1 MVDLFIESGHA
12 SINKHDET
20 LCGDSYSIKKNG
32 EQLVAVL
39 SDGLGSGVKANILS
53 TLTANM
59 LSTMMLN
66 RLPIDECI
74 ETVAST
80 LPMCRERKLA
90 YSTFTLACFTDST
103 VRLVQYDNP
112 DAVLLRNGK
121 NYAYDTGIHF
131 IGEKKICE
139 STISLM
145 ENDMLVLMTDGI
157 TNAGIGKLSPG
168 GWKREEVIE
177 FLERWYTPDI
187 SPQNLAAR
195 LVEAGNVLCMDSNDD
210 DMTALVFK
218 VRPRRAINVM
228 IGPPADP
235 KDDARVLKLFFA
247 KEGSHICCGGS
258 TAHMISRYLNKPII
272 PVEDSGTDKVP
283 AIATIEGMDLVT
295 EGIITLQQVADLAE
309 QYVSDNRLSITI
321 NSGNGVFIEDYDAET
336 DRYYGI
342 SAYYGYGLSGA
353 GLDILSVGN
362 RARIVGTVQYYE
374 AGGYYQVSGLSYRQM
389 KPDDP
394 NNLQKLSEGNAAGY
408 VSISA
413 DDFASAMVSIETEA
427 GAAEYKLSDIAMN
440 TTVEMDGLTV
450 QSVYVA
456 ENGCATLSCTAGDAE
471 VTVRLEPLKVNGE
484 AFDPNTLSGKTIDVR
499 AAVDMYDNAPQLHV
513 FTAEGISIH

>member
-1 MVDLFIESGHA
+1 MKKLAPALALIILALCIFGCTPQKDKDALPTPVQTDAEQTAPMSSAPEAAPSPAAAASESIDYAASVKPSGADTAKQEVTVKSFVDGDTVHFFVPESIMPSGVLKARFIGIDTPESTGKIEEYGKAASEFTKEKLSRAHSIMIESDDGNWDFDSTGGRYLVWVWYKA
-12 SINKHDET
+12 EKAGEYRNLNIELLQNGLARAYSSANNRYGSACTAAIN
-20 LCGDSYSIKKNG
+20 
-32 EQLVAVL
+32 QA
-39 SDGLGSGVKANILS
+39 KANK
-53 TLTANM
+53 
-59 LSTMMLN
+59 LN
-66 RLPIDECI
+66 I
-74 ETVAST
+74 
-80 LPMCRERKLA
+80 
-90 YSTFTLACFTDST
+90 YSGQKDPDF
-103 VRLVQYDNP
+103 YYG
-112 DAVLLRNGK
+112 DAVELTLKELRCGIESYNGK
-121 NYAYDTGIHF
+121 
-131 IGEKKICE
+131 
-139 STISLM
+139 
-145 ENDMLVLMTDGI
+145 
-157 TNAGIGKLSPG
+157 
-168 GWKREEVIE
+168 
-177 FLERWYTPDI
+177 
-187 SPQNLAAR
+187 
-195 LVEAGNVLCMDSNDD
+195 
-210 DMTALVFK
+210 K
-218 VRPRRAINVM
+218 VA
-228 IGPPADP
+228 
-235 KDDARVLKLFFA
+235 F
-247 KEGSHICCGGS
+247 EG
-258 TAHMISRYLNKPII
+258 
-272 PVEDSGTDKVP
+272 V
-283 AIATIEGMDLVT
+283 
-295 EGIITLQQVADLAE
+295 
-309 QYVSDNRLSITI
+309 ITI

-374 AGGYYQVSGLSYRQM
+374 AGGCYQVSGLSYRQM

-456 ENGCATLSCTAGDAE
+456 ENGCATLTCAAGDAE

>member
-1 MVDLFIESGHA
+1 MKKLAPALALIILALCIFGCTPQKDKDALPTPVQTDAAQTPPVSSMPEAAPSPAAAASESIDYAASVKPSGADTAKQEVTVKSFVDGDTVHFLVPESIMPSGVLKARFIGIDTPESTGKIEEYGKAASEFTKEKLSRAHSIMIESDDGNWDFDSTGGRYLVWVWYKA
-12 SINKHDET
+12 EKAGEYRNLNIELLQNGLARAYSSANNRYGSTCTAAINR
-20 LCGDSYSIKKNG
+20 
-32 EQLVAVL
+32 A
-39 SDGLGSGVKANILS
+39 KANK
-53 TLTANM
+53 
-59 LSTMMLN
+59 LN
-66 RLPIDECI
+66 I
-74 ETVAST
+74 
-80 LPMCRERKLA
+80 
-90 YSTFTLACFTDST
+90 YSGQKDPDF
-103 VRLVQYDNP
+103 YYG
-112 DAVLLRNGK
+112 DAVELTLKELRCGIESYNGK
-121 NYAYDTGIHF
+121 
-131 IGEKKICE
+131 
-139 STISLM
+139 
-145 ENDMLVLMTDGI
+145 
-157 TNAGIGKLSPG
+157 
-168 GWKREEVIE
+168 
-177 FLERWYTPDI
+177 
-187 SPQNLAAR
+187 
-195 LVEAGNVLCMDSNDD
+195 
-210 DMTALVFK
+210 K
-218 VRPRRAINVM
+218 VA
-228 IGPPADP
+228 
-235 KDDARVLKLFFA
+235 F
-247 KEGSHICCGGS
+247 EG
-258 TAHMISRYLNKPII
+258 
-272 PVEDSGTDKVP
+272 V
-283 AIATIEGMDLVT
+283 
-295 EGIITLQQVADLAE
+295 
-309 QYVSDNRLSITI
+309 ITI

-374 AGGYYQVSGLSYRQM
+374 AGGCYQVSGLSYRQM

-456 ENGCATLSCTAGDAE
+456 ENGCATLTCAAGDAE

>member
-1 MVDLFIESGHA
+1 MKKLAPALALIILALCIFGCTPQKDKDALPTPVQTDAEQTPPVSSMPEAAPSPAAAASESIDYAASVKPSGADTAKQEVTVKSFVDGDTVHFFVPESIMPSGVLKARFIGIDTPESTGKIEEYGKAASEFTKEKLSRAHSIMIESDDGNWDFDSTGGRYLVWVWYKA
-12 SINKHDET
+12 EKAGEYRNLNIELLQNGLARAYSSANNRYGSACTAVIN
-20 LCGDSYSIKKNG
+20 
-32 EQLVAVL
+32 QA
-39 SDGLGSGVKANILS
+39 KANK
-53 TLTANM
+53 
-59 LSTMMLN
+59 LN
-66 RLPIDECI
+66 I
-74 ETVAST
+74 
-80 LPMCRERKLA
+80 
-90 YSTFTLACFTDST
+90 YSGQKDPNF
-103 VRLVQYDNP
+103 YYG
-112 DAVLLRNGK
+112 DAVELTLKELRCGIEGYNGK
-121 NYAYDTGIHF
+121 
-131 IGEKKICE
+131 
-139 STISLM
+139 
-145 ENDMLVLMTDGI
+145 
-157 TNAGIGKLSPG
+157 
-168 GWKREEVIE
+168 
-177 FLERWYTPDI
+177 
-187 SPQNLAAR
+187 
-195 LVEAGNVLCMDSNDD
+195 
-210 DMTALVFK
+210 K
-218 VRPRRAINVM
+218 VA
-228 IGPPADP
+228 
-235 KDDARVLKLFFA
+235 F
-247 KEGSHICCGGS
+247 EG
-258 TAHMISRYLNKPII
+258 
-272 PVEDSGTDKVP
+272 V
-283 AIATIEGMDLVT
+283 
-295 EGIITLQQVADLAE
+295 
-309 QYVSDNRLSITI
+309 ITI

-374 AGGYYQVSGLSYRQM
+374 AGGCYQVSGLSYRQM

-456 ENGCATLSCTAGDAE
+456 ENGCATLTCAAGDAE

-484 AFDPNTLSGKTIDVR
+484 AFDPNTISGKTIDVR

>member
-1 MVDLFIESGHA
+1 MKKLAPALALIILALCIFGCTPQKDKDALPTPVQTGAEQTPPVSSMPEAAPSPAAAASESIDYAASVKPSGADTAKQEVTVKSFVDGDTVHFFVPESIMPSGVLKARFIGIDTPESTGKIEEYGKAASEFTKEKLSRAHSIMIESDDGNWDFDSTGGRYLVWVWYKA
-12 SINKHDET
+12 EKAGEYRNLNIELLQNGLARAYSSANNRYGSACTAAIN
-20 LCGDSYSIKKNG
+20 
-32 EQLVAVL
+32 QA
-39 SDGLGSGVKANILS
+39 KANK
-53 TLTANM
+53 
-59 LSTMMLN
+59 LN
-66 RLPIDECI
+66 I
-74 ETVAST
+74 
-80 LPMCRERKLA
+80 
-90 YSTFTLACFTDST
+90 YSGQKDPNF
-103 VRLVQYDNP
+103 YYG
-112 DAVLLRNGK
+112 DAVELTLKELRCGIEGYNGK
-121 NYAYDTGIHF
+121 
-131 IGEKKICE
+131 
-139 STISLM
+139 
-145 ENDMLVLMTDGI
+145 
-157 TNAGIGKLSPG
+157 
-168 GWKREEVIE
+168 
-177 FLERWYTPDI
+177 
-187 SPQNLAAR
+187 
-195 LVEAGNVLCMDSNDD
+195 
-210 DMTALVFK
+210 K
-218 VRPRRAINVM
+218 VA
-228 IGPPADP
+228 
-235 KDDARVLKLFFA
+235 F
-247 KEGSHICCGGS
+247 EG
-258 TAHMISRYLNKPII
+258 
-272 PVEDSGTDKVP
+272 V
-283 AIATIEGMDLVT
+283 
-295 EGIITLQQVADLAE
+295 
-309 QYVSDNRLSITI
+309 ITI

-374 AGGYYQVSGLSYRQM
+374 AGGCYQVSGLSYRQM

-456 ENGCATLSCTAGDAE
+456 ENGCATLTCAAGDAE

-484 AFDPNTLSGKTIDVR
+484 AFDPNTISGKTIDVR

>member
-1 MVDLFIESGHA
+1 MKKLAPALALIILALCIFGCTPQKDKDALPTPVQTDAAQTPPVSSMPEAAPSPAAAASESIDYAASVKPSGADTAKQEVTVKSFVDGDTVHFLVPESIMPSGVLKARFIGIDTPESTGKIEEYGKAASEFTKEKLSRAHSIMIESDDGNWDFDSTGGRYLVWVWYKA
-12 SINKHDET
+12 EKAGEYRNLNIELLQNGLARAYSSANNRYGSACTAAIN
-20 LCGDSYSIKKNG
+20 
-32 EQLVAVL
+32 QA
-39 SDGLGSGVKANILS
+39 KANK
-53 TLTANM
+53 
-59 LSTMMLN
+59 LN
-66 RLPIDECI
+66 I
-74 ETVAST
+74 
-80 LPMCRERKLA
+80 
-90 YSTFTLACFTDST
+90 YSGQKDPDF
-103 VRLVQYDNP
+103 YYG
-112 DAVLLRNGK
+112 DAVELTLKELRCGIESYNGK
-121 NYAYDTGIHF
+121 
-131 IGEKKICE
+131 
-139 STISLM
+139 
-145 ENDMLVLMTDGI
+145 
-157 TNAGIGKLSPG
+157 
-168 GWKREEVIE
+168 
-177 FLERWYTPDI
+177 
-187 SPQNLAAR
+187 
-195 LVEAGNVLCMDSNDD
+195 
-210 DMTALVFK
+210 K
-218 VRPRRAINVM
+218 VA
-228 IGPPADP
+228 
-235 KDDARVLKLFFA
+235 F
-247 KEGSHICCGGS
+247 EG
-258 TAHMISRYLNKPII
+258 
-272 PVEDSGTDKVP
+272 V
-283 AIATIEGMDLVT
+283 
-295 EGIITLQQVADLAE
+295 
-309 QYVSDNRLSITI
+309 ITI

-427 GAAEYKLSDIAMN
+427 GTAEYKLSDIAMN

-456 ENGCATLSCTAGDAE
+456 ENGCATLSCAAGDAE

>member
-1 MVDLFIESGHA
+1 MKKLAPALALIILALCIFGCTPQKDKDALPTPAQTDAEQTPPVSSMPEAAPSPAAAASESIDYAASVNPSGADTAKQEVTVKSFVDGDTVHFFVPESIMPSGVLKARFIGIDTPESTGKIEEYGKAASEFTKEKLSRAHSIMIESDDGNWDFDSTGGRYLVWVWYKA
-12 SINKHDET
+12 EKAGEYRNLNIELLQNGLARAYSSANNRYGSACTAAIN
-20 LCGDSYSIKKNG
+20 
-32 EQLVAVL
+32 QA
-39 SDGLGSGVKANILS
+39 KANK
-53 TLTANM
+53 
-59 LSTMMLN
+59 LN
-66 RLPIDECI
+66 I
-74 ETVAST
+74 
-80 LPMCRERKLA
+80 
-90 YSTFTLACFTDST
+90 YSGQKDPDF
-103 VRLVQYDNP
+103 YYG
-112 DAVLLRNGK
+112 DAVELTLKELRCGIEGYNGK
-121 NYAYDTGIHF
+121 
-131 IGEKKICE
+131 
-139 STISLM
+139 
-145 ENDMLVLMTDGI
+145 
-157 TNAGIGKLSPG
+157 
-168 GWKREEVIE
+168 
-177 FLERWYTPDI
+177 
-187 SPQNLAAR
+187 
-195 LVEAGNVLCMDSNDD
+195 
-210 DMTALVFK
+210 K
-218 VRPRRAINVM
+218 VA
-228 IGPPADP
+228 
-235 KDDARVLKLFFA
+235 F
-247 KEGSHICCGGS
+247 EG
-258 TAHMISRYLNKPII
+258 
-272 PVEDSGTDKVP
+272 V
-283 AIATIEGMDLVT
+283 
-295 EGIITLQQVADLAE
+295 
-309 QYVSDNRLSITI
+309 ITI

-374 AGGYYQVSGLSYRQM
+374 AGGCYQVSGLSYRQM

-413 DDFASAMVSIETEA
+413 DDFASAIVSIETEA

-456 ENGCATLSCTAGDAE
+456 ENGCATLSCAAGNAE

>member
-1 MVDLFIESGHA
+1 MKKLAPALALIILALCIFGCTPQKDKDALPTPVQTDAAQTPPVSSMPEAAPSPAAAASESIDYAASVKPSGADTAKQEVTVKSFVDGDTVHFLVPESIMPSGVLKARFIGIDTPESTGKIEEYGKAASEFTKEKLSRAHSIMIESDDGNWDFDSTGGRYLVWVWYKA
-12 SINKHDET
+12 EKAGEYRNLNIELLQNGLARAYSSANNRYGSACTAAIN
-20 LCGDSYSIKKNG
+20 
-32 EQLVAVL
+32 QA
-39 SDGLGSGVKANILS
+39 KANK
-53 TLTANM
+53 
-59 LSTMMLN
+59 LN
-66 RLPIDECI
+66 I
-74 ETVAST
+74 
-80 LPMCRERKLA
+80 
-90 YSTFTLACFTDST
+90 YSGQKDPDF
-103 VRLVQYDNP
+103 YYG
-112 DAVLLRNGK
+112 DAVELTLKELRCGIEGYNGK
-121 NYAYDTGIHF
+121 
-131 IGEKKICE
+131 
-139 STISLM
+139 
-145 ENDMLVLMTDGI
+145 
-157 TNAGIGKLSPG
+157 
-168 GWKREEVIE
+168 
-177 FLERWYTPDI
+177 
-187 SPQNLAAR
+187 
-195 LVEAGNVLCMDSNDD
+195 
-210 DMTALVFK
+210 K
-218 VRPRRAINVM
+218 VA
-228 IGPPADP
+228 
-235 KDDARVLKLFFA
+235 F
-247 KEGSHICCGGS
+247 EG
-258 TAHMISRYLNKPII
+258 
-272 PVEDSGTDKVP
+272 V
-283 AIATIEGMDLVT
+283 
-295 EGIITLQQVADLAE
+295 
-309 QYVSDNRLSITI
+309 ITI

-374 AGGYYQVSGLSYRQM
+374 AGGCYQVSGLSYRQM

-456 ENGCATLSCTAGDAE
+456 ENGCATLTCAADDAE

>member
-1 MVDLFIESGHA
+1 MKKLAPALALIILALCIFGCTPQKDKDALPTPVQTDPAQPPPVSSMPEAAPSPAAAASESIDYAASVNPSGADTAKQEVTVKSFVDGDTVHFLVPESIMPSGVLKARFIGIDTPESTGKIEEYGKAASEFTKEKLSRAHSIMIESDDGNWDFDSTGGRYLVWVWYKA
-12 SINKHDET
+12 EKAGEYRNLNIELLQNGLARAYSSANNRYGSACTAAIN
-20 LCGDSYSIKKNG
+20 
-32 EQLVAVL
+32 QA
-39 SDGLGSGVKANILS
+39 KANK
-53 TLTANM
+53 
-59 LSTMMLN
+59 LN
-66 RLPIDECI
+66 I
-74 ETVAST
+74 
-80 LPMCRERKLA
+80 
-90 YSTFTLACFTDST
+90 YSGQKDPNF
-103 VRLVQYDNP
+103 YYG
-112 DAVLLRNGK
+112 DAVELTLKELRCGIEGYNGK
-121 NYAYDTGIHF
+121 
-131 IGEKKICE
+131 
-139 STISLM
+139 
-145 ENDMLVLMTDGI
+145 
-157 TNAGIGKLSPG
+157 
-168 GWKREEVIE
+168 
-177 FLERWYTPDI
+177 
-187 SPQNLAAR
+187 
-195 LVEAGNVLCMDSNDD
+195 
-210 DMTALVFK
+210 K
-218 VRPRRAINVM
+218 VA
-228 IGPPADP
+228 
-235 KDDARVLKLFFA
+235 F
-247 KEGSHICCGGS
+247 EG
-258 TAHMISRYLNKPII
+258 
-272 PVEDSGTDKVP
+272 V
-283 AIATIEGMDLVT
+283 
-295 EGIITLQQVADLAE
+295 
-309 QYVSDNRLSITI
+309 ITI

-374 AGGYYQVSGLSYRQM
+374 AGGCYQVSGLSYRQM

-456 ENGCATLSCTAGDAE
+456 ENGCATLTCAAGDAE

-484 AFDPNTLSGKTIDVR
+484 AFDPNTISGKTIDVR

>member
-1 MVDLFIESGHA
+1 MKKLAPALALIILALCIFGCTPQKDKDALPTPVQTDAAQTPPVSSAPEAAPSPAAAASESIDYAASVKPSGADTAKQEVTVKSFVDGDTVHFLVPESIMPSGVLKARFIGIDTPESTGKIEEYGKAASEFTKEKLSRAHSIMIESDDGNWDFDSTGGRYLVWVWYKA
-12 SINKHDET
+12 EKAGEYRNLNIELLQNGLARAYSSANNRYGSTCTAAINR
-20 LCGDSYSIKKNG
+20 
-32 EQLVAVL
+32 A
-39 SDGLGSGVKANILS
+39 KANK
-53 TLTANM
+53 
-59 LSTMMLN
+59 LN
-66 RLPIDECI
+66 L
-74 ETVAST
+74 
-80 LPMCRERKLA
+80 
-90 YSTFTLACFTDST
+90 YSGEKDPDF
-103 VRLVQYDNP
+103 YYG
-112 DAVLLRNGK
+112 DAVELTLKELRCGIEGYNGK
-121 NYAYDTGIHF
+121 
-131 IGEKKICE
+131 
-139 STISLM
+139 
-145 ENDMLVLMTDGI
+145 
-157 TNAGIGKLSPG
+157 
-168 GWKREEVIE
+168 
-177 FLERWYTPDI
+177 
-187 SPQNLAAR
+187 
-195 LVEAGNVLCMDSNDD
+195 
-210 DMTALVFK
+210 K
-218 VRPRRAINVM
+218 VA
-228 IGPPADP
+228 
-235 KDDARVLKLFFA
+235 F
-247 KEGSHICCGGS
+247 EG
-258 TAHMISRYLNKPII
+258 
-272 PVEDSGTDKVP
+272 V
-283 AIATIEGMDLVT
+283 
-295 EGIITLQQVADLAE
+295 
-309 QYVSDNRLSITI
+309 ITI

-374 AGGYYQVSGLSYRQM
+374 AGGCYQVSGLSYRQM

-456 ENGCATLSCTAGDAE
+456 ENGCATLTCAAGDAE

>member
-1 MVDLFIESGHA
+1 MKKLAPALALIILALCIFGCTPQKDKDALPTPVQTDAEQTPPVSSMPEAAPSPAAAASESIDYAASVKPSGADTAKQEVTVKSFVDGDTVHFFVPESIMPSGVLKARFIGIDTPESTGKIEEYGKAASEFTKEKLSRAHSIMIESDDGNWDFDSTGGRYLVWVWYKA
-12 SINKHDET
+12 EKAGEYRNLNIELLQNGLARAYSSANNRYGSACTAAIN
-20 LCGDSYSIKKNG
+20 
-32 EQLVAVL
+32 QA
-39 SDGLGSGVKANILS
+39 KANI
-53 TLTANM
+53 
-59 LSTMMLN
+59 
-66 RLPIDECI
+66 
-74 ETVAST
+74 
-80 LPMCRERKLA
+80 
-90 YSTFTLACFTDST
+90 YSGQKDPNF
-103 VRLVQYDNP
+103 YYG
-112 DAVLLRNGK
+112 DAVELTLKELRCGIEGYNGK
-121 NYAYDTGIHF
+121 
-131 IGEKKICE
+131 
-139 STISLM
+139 
-145 ENDMLVLMTDGI
+145 
-157 TNAGIGKLSPG
+157 
-168 GWKREEVIE
+168 
-177 FLERWYTPDI
+177 
-187 SPQNLAAR
+187 
-195 LVEAGNVLCMDSNDD
+195 
-210 DMTALVFK
+210 K
-218 VRPRRAINVM
+218 VA
-228 IGPPADP
+228 
-235 KDDARVLKLFFA
+235 F
-247 KEGSHICCGGS
+247 EG
-258 TAHMISRYLNKPII
+258 
-272 PVEDSGTDKVP
+272 V
-283 AIATIEGMDLVT
+283 
-295 EGIITLQQVADLAE
+295 
-309 QYVSDNRLSITI
+309 ITI

-374 AGGYYQVSGLSYRQM
+374 AGGCYQVSGLSYRQM

-456 ENGCATLSCTAGDAE
+456 ENGCATLTCAAGDAE

-484 AFDPNTLSGKTIDVR
+484 AFDPNTISGKTIDVR

>member
-1 MVDLFIESGHA
+1 MKKLAPALALIILALCIFGCTPQKDKDALPTPVQTDAAQTPPVSSAPEAAPSPAAAASESIDYAASVKPSGADTAKQEVTVKSFVDGDTVHFFVPESIMPSGVLKARFIGIDTPESTGKIEEYGKAASEFTKEKLSRAHSIMIESDDGNWDFDSTGGRYLVWVWYKA
-12 SINKHDET
+12 EKAGEYRNLNIELLQNGLARAYSSANNRYGSTCTAAINR
-20 LCGDSYSIKKNG
+20 
-32 EQLVAVL
+32 A
-39 SDGLGSGVKANILS
+39 KANK
-53 TLTANM
+53 
-59 LSTMMLN
+59 LN
-66 RLPIDECI
+66 I
-74 ETVAST
+74 
-80 LPMCRERKLA
+80 
-90 YSTFTLACFTDST
+90 YSGQKDPDF
-103 VRLVQYDNP
+103 YYG
-112 DAVLLRNGK
+112 DAVELTLKELRCGIEGYNGK
-121 NYAYDTGIHF
+121 
-131 IGEKKICE
+131 
-139 STISLM
+139 
-145 ENDMLVLMTDGI
+145 
-157 TNAGIGKLSPG
+157 
-168 GWKREEVIE
+168 
-177 FLERWYTPDI
+177 
-187 SPQNLAAR
+187 
-195 LVEAGNVLCMDSNDD
+195 
-210 DMTALVFK
+210 K
-218 VRPRRAINVM
+218 VA
-228 IGPPADP
+228 
-235 KDDARVLKLFFA
+235 F
-247 KEGSHICCGGS
+247 EG
-258 TAHMISRYLNKPII
+258 
-272 PVEDSGTDKVP
+272 V
-283 AIATIEGMDLVT
+283 
-295 EGIITLQQVADLAE
+295 
-309 QYVSDNRLSITI
+309 ITI

-374 AGGYYQVSGLSYRQM
+374 AGGCYQVSGLSYRQM

-413 DDFASAMVSIETEA
+413 DDFSSAMVSIETEA

-456 ENGCATLSCTAGDAE
+456 ENGCATLTCAAGDAE

>member
-1 MVDLFIESGHA
+1 MKKLAPALALIILALCIFGCTPQKDKDALPTPVQTDAAQTPPVSSMPEAAPSPAAAASESIDYAASVNPSGADTAKQEVTVKSFVDGDTVHFLVPESIMPSGVLKARFIGIDTPESTGKIEEYGKAAFEFTKEKLSRAHSIMIESDDGNWDFDSTGGRYLVWVWYKA
-12 SINKHDET
+12 EKAGEYRNLNIELLQNGLARAYSSANNRYGSACTAAIN
-20 LCGDSYSIKKNG
+20 
-32 EQLVAVL
+32 QA
-39 SDGLGSGVKANILS
+39 KANK
-53 TLTANM
+53 
-59 LSTMMLN
+59 LN
-66 RLPIDECI
+66 I
-74 ETVAST
+74 
-80 LPMCRERKLA
+80 
-90 YSTFTLACFTDST
+90 YSGQKDPNF
-103 VRLVQYDNP
+103 YYG
-112 DAVLLRNGK
+112 DAVELTLKELRCGIEGYNGK
-121 NYAYDTGIHF
+121 
-131 IGEKKICE
+131 
-139 STISLM
+139 
-145 ENDMLVLMTDGI
+145 
-157 TNAGIGKLSPG
+157 
-168 GWKREEVIE
+168 
-177 FLERWYTPDI
+177 
-187 SPQNLAAR
+187 
-195 LVEAGNVLCMDSNDD
+195 
-210 DMTALVFK
+210 K
-218 VRPRRAINVM
+218 VA
-228 IGPPADP
+228 
-235 KDDARVLKLFFA
+235 F
-247 KEGSHICCGGS
+247 EG
-258 TAHMISRYLNKPII
+258 
-272 PVEDSGTDKVP
+272 V
-283 AIATIEGMDLVT
+283 
-295 EGIITLQQVADLAE
+295 
-309 QYVSDNRLSITI
+309 ITI

-374 AGGYYQVSGLSYRQM
+374 AGGCYQVSGLSYRQM

-456 ENGCATLSCTAGDAE
+456 ENGCATLTCAAGDAE

-484 AFDPNTLSGKTIDVR
+484 AFDPNTISGKTIDVR

>member
-1 MVDLFIESGHA
+1 MKKLAPALALIILALCIFGCTPQKDKDALPTPVQTDAAQTPPVSSMPEAAPSPTAAASESIDYAASVKPSGADTAKQEVTVKSFVDGDTVHFFVPESIMPSGVLKARFIGIDTPESTGKIEEYGKAASEFTKEKLSRAHSIMIESDDGNWDFDSTGGRYLVWVWYKA
-12 SINKHDET
+12 EKAGEYRNLNIELLQNGLARAYSSANNRYGSACTAAIN
-20 LCGDSYSIKKNG
+20 
-32 EQLVAVL
+32 QA
-39 SDGLGSGVKANILS
+39 KANK
-53 TLTANM
+53 
-59 LSTMMLN
+59 LN
-66 RLPIDECI
+66 I
-74 ETVAST
+74 
-80 LPMCRERKLA
+80 
-90 YSTFTLACFTDST
+90 YSGQKDPNF
-103 VRLVQYDNP
+103 YYG
-112 DAVLLRNGK
+112 DAVELTLKELRCGIEGYNGK
-121 NYAYDTGIHF
+121 
-131 IGEKKICE
+131 
-139 STISLM
+139 
-145 ENDMLVLMTDGI
+145 
-157 TNAGIGKLSPG
+157 
-168 GWKREEVIE
+168 
-177 FLERWYTPDI
+177 
-187 SPQNLAAR
+187 
-195 LVEAGNVLCMDSNDD
+195 
-210 DMTALVFK
+210 K
-218 VRPRRAINVM
+218 VA
-228 IGPPADP
+228 
-235 KDDARVLKLFFA
+235 F
-247 KEGSHICCGGS
+247 EG
-258 TAHMISRYLNKPII
+258 
-272 PVEDSGTDKVP
+272 V
-283 AIATIEGMDLVT
+283 
-295 EGIITLQQVADLAE
+295 
-309 QYVSDNRLSITI
+309 ITI

-374 AGGYYQVSGLSYRQM
+374 AGGCYQVSGLSYRQM

-408 VSISA
+408 VSISV

-456 ENGCATLSCTAGDAE
+456 ENGCATLSCTADDAE

>member
-1 MVDLFIESGHA
+1 MKKLAPALALIILALCIFGCTPQKDKDALPTPVQTDAAQTPPVSSMPEAAPSPAAAASESIDYAASVKPSGADTAKQEVTVKSFVDGDTVHFFVPESIMPSGVLKARFIGIDTPESTGKIEEYGKAASEFTKEKLSRAHSIMIESDDGNWDFDSTGGRYLVWVWYKA
-12 SINKHDET
+12 EKAGEYRNLNIELLQNGLARAYSSANNRYGSACTAAIN
-20 LCGDSYSIKKNG
+20 
-32 EQLVAVL
+32 QA
-39 SDGLGSGVKANILS
+39 KANK
-53 TLTANM
+53 
-59 LSTMMLN
+59 LN
-66 RLPIDECI
+66 I
-74 ETVAST
+74 
-80 LPMCRERKLA
+80 
-90 YSTFTLACFTDST
+90 YSGQKDPDF
-103 VRLVQYDNP
+103 YYG
-112 DAVLLRNGK
+112 DAVELTLKELRCGIEGYNGK
-121 NYAYDTGIHF
+121 
-131 IGEKKICE
+131 
-139 STISLM
+139 
-145 ENDMLVLMTDGI
+145 
-157 TNAGIGKLSPG
+157 
-168 GWKREEVIE
+168 
-177 FLERWYTPDI
+177 
-187 SPQNLAAR
+187 
-195 LVEAGNVLCMDSNDD
+195 
-210 DMTALVFK
+210 K
-218 VRPRRAINVM
+218 VA
-228 IGPPADP
+228 
-235 KDDARVLKLFFA
+235 F
-247 KEGSHICCGGS
+247 EG
-258 TAHMISRYLNKPII
+258 
-272 PVEDSGTDKVP
+272 V
-283 AIATIEGMDLVT
+283 
-295 EGIITLQQVADLAE
+295 
-309 QYVSDNRLSITI
+309 ITI

-374 AGGYYQVSGLSYRQM
+374 AGGCYQVSGLSYRQM

-413 DDFASAMVSIETEA
+413 DNFASAMVSIETEA

-456 ENGCATLSCTAGDAE
+456 ENGCATLSCAAGDAE

>member
-1 MVDLFIESGHA
+1 MKKLAPALALIILALCIFGCTPQKDKDALPTPVQTDAAQTAPVSSAPEAAPSPAAAASESIDYAASVKPSGADTAKQEVTVKSFVDGDTVHFLVPESIMPSGVLKARFIGIDTPESTGKIEEYGKAASEFTKEKLSRAHSIMIESDDGNWDFDSTGGRYLVWVWYKA
-12 SINKHDET
+12 EKAGEYRNLNIELLQNGLARAYSSANNRYGSTCTAAINR
-20 LCGDSYSIKKNG
+20 
-32 EQLVAVL
+32 A
-39 SDGLGSGVKANILS
+39 KANK
-53 TLTANM
+53 
-59 LSTMMLN
+59 LN
-66 RLPIDECI
+66 I
-74 ETVAST
+74 
-80 LPMCRERKLA
+80 
-90 YSTFTLACFTDST
+90 YSGQKDPDF
-103 VRLVQYDNP
+103 YYG
-112 DAVLLRNGK
+112 DAVELTLKELRCGIEGYNGK
-121 NYAYDTGIHF
+121 
-131 IGEKKICE
+131 
-139 STISLM
+139 
-145 ENDMLVLMTDGI
+145 
-157 TNAGIGKLSPG
+157 
-168 GWKREEVIE
+168 
-177 FLERWYTPDI
+177 
-187 SPQNLAAR
+187 
-195 LVEAGNVLCMDSNDD
+195 
-210 DMTALVFK
+210 K
-218 VRPRRAINVM
+218 VA
-228 IGPPADP
+228 
-235 KDDARVLKLFFA
+235 F
-247 KEGSHICCGGS
+247 EG
-258 TAHMISRYLNKPII
+258 
-272 PVEDSGTDKVP
+272 V
-283 AIATIEGMDLVT
+283 
-295 EGIITLQQVADLAE
+295 
-309 QYVSDNRLSITI
+309 ITI

-374 AGGYYQVSGLSYRQM
+374 AGGCYQVSGLSYRQM

-456 ENGCATLSCTAGDAE
+456 ENGCATLTCAADDAE

>member
-1 MVDLFIESGHA
+1 MKKLAPALALIILALCIFGCTPQKDKDALPTPVQTDAAQTPPVSSMPEAAPSPAAAASESIDYAASVKPSGADTAKQEVTVKSFVDGDTVHFFVPESIMPSGVLKARFIGIDTPESTGKIEEYGKAASEFTKEKLSRAHSIMIESDDGNWDFDSTGGRYLVWVWYKA
-12 SINKHDET
+12 EKAGEYRNLNIELLQNGLARAYSSANNRYGSACTAAIN
-20 LCGDSYSIKKNG
+20 
-32 EQLVAVL
+32 QA
-39 SDGLGSGVKANILS
+39 KANK
-53 TLTANM
+53 
-59 LSTMMLN
+59 LN
-66 RLPIDECI
+66 I
-74 ETVAST
+74 
-80 LPMCRERKLA
+80 
-90 YSTFTLACFTDST
+90 YSGQKDPDF
-103 VRLVQYDNP
+103 YYG
-112 DAVLLRNGK
+112 DAVELTLKELRCGIEGYNGK
-121 NYAYDTGIHF
+121 
-131 IGEKKICE
+131 
-139 STISLM
+139 
-145 ENDMLVLMTDGI
+145 
-157 TNAGIGKLSPG
+157 
-168 GWKREEVIE
+168 
-177 FLERWYTPDI
+177 
-187 SPQNLAAR
+187 
-195 LVEAGNVLCMDSNDD
+195 
-210 DMTALVFK
+210 K
-218 VRPRRAINVM
+218 VA
-228 IGPPADP
+228 
-235 KDDARVLKLFFA
+235 F
-247 KEGSHICCGGS
+247 EG
-258 TAHMISRYLNKPII
+258 
-272 PVEDSGTDKVP
+272 V
-283 AIATIEGMDLVT
+283 
-295 EGIITLQQVADLAE
+295 
-309 QYVSDNRLSITI
+309 ITI

-374 AGGYYQVSGLSYRQM
+374 AGGCYQVSGLSYRQM

-456 ENGCATLSCTAGDAE
+456 ENGCATLTCAAGDAE

>member
-1 MVDLFIESGHA
+1 MKKLAPALALIILALCIFGCTPQKDKDALPTPVQTDAAQTPPVSSMPEAAPSPAAAASESIDYAASVNPSGADTAKQEVTVKSFVDGDTVHFLVPESIMPSGVLKARFIGIDTPESTGKIEEYGKAASEFTKEKLSRAHSIMIESDDGNWDFDSTGGRYLVWVWYKA
-12 SINKHDET
+12 EKAGEYRNLNIELLQNGLARAYSSANNRYGSACTAAIN
-20 LCGDSYSIKKNG
+20 
-32 EQLVAVL
+32 QA
-39 SDGLGSGVKANILS
+39 KANK
-53 TLTANM
+53 
-59 LSTMMLN
+59 LN
-66 RLPIDECI
+66 I
-74 ETVAST
+74 
-80 LPMCRERKLA
+80 
-90 YSTFTLACFTDST
+90 YSGQKDPNF
-103 VRLVQYDNP
+103 YYG
-112 DAVLLRNGK
+112 DAVELTLKELRCGIEGYNGK
-121 NYAYDTGIHF
+121 
-131 IGEKKICE
+131 
-139 STISLM
+139 
-145 ENDMLVLMTDGI
+145 
-157 TNAGIGKLSPG
+157 
-168 GWKREEVIE
+168 
-177 FLERWYTPDI
+177 
-187 SPQNLAAR
+187 
-195 LVEAGNVLCMDSNDD
+195 
-210 DMTALVFK
+210 K
-218 VRPRRAINVM
+218 VA
-228 IGPPADP
+228 
-235 KDDARVLKLFFA
+235 F
-247 KEGSHICCGGS
+247 EG
-258 TAHMISRYLNKPII
+258 
-272 PVEDSGTDKVP
+272 V
-283 AIATIEGMDLVT
+283 
-295 EGIITLQQVADLAE
+295 
-309 QYVSDNRLSITI
+309 ITI

-374 AGGYYQVSGLSYRQM
+374 AGGCYQVSGLSYRQM

-456 ENGCATLSCTAGDAE
+456 ENGCATLTCAAGNAE

>member
-1 MVDLFIESGHA
+1 MKKLAPALALIILALCIFGCTPQKDKDALPTPVQTDAAQTPPVSSMPEAAPSPAAAASESIDYAASVKPSGADTAKQEVTVKSFVDGDTVHFFVPESIMPSGVLKARFIGIDTPESTGKIEEYGKAASEFTKEKLSRAHSIMIESDDGNWDFDSTGGRYLVWVWYKA
-12 SINKHDET
+12 EKAGEYRNLNIELLQNGLARAYSSANNRYGSACTAAIN
-20 LCGDSYSIKKNG
+20 
-32 EQLVAVL
+32 QA
-39 SDGLGSGVKANILS
+39 KANK
-53 TLTANM
+53 
-59 LSTMMLN
+59 LN
-66 RLPIDECI
+66 I
-74 ETVAST
+74 
-80 LPMCRERKLA
+80 
-90 YSTFTLACFTDST
+90 YSGQKDPNF
-103 VRLVQYDNP
+103 YYG
-112 DAVLLRNGK
+112 DAVELTLKELRCGIEGYNGK
-121 NYAYDTGIHF
+121 
-131 IGEKKICE
+131 
-139 STISLM
+139 
-145 ENDMLVLMTDGI
+145 
-157 TNAGIGKLSPG
+157 
-168 GWKREEVIE
+168 
-177 FLERWYTPDI
+177 
-187 SPQNLAAR
+187 
-195 LVEAGNVLCMDSNDD
+195 
-210 DMTALVFK
+210 K
-218 VRPRRAINVM
+218 VA
-228 IGPPADP
+228 
-235 KDDARVLKLFFA
+235 F
-247 KEGSHICCGGS
+247 EG
-258 TAHMISRYLNKPII
+258 
-272 PVEDSGTDKVP
+272 V
-283 AIATIEGMDLVT
+283 
-295 EGIITLQQVADLAE
+295 
-309 QYVSDNRLSITI
+309 ITI

-374 AGGYYQVSGLSYRQM
+374 AGGCYQVSGLSYRQM

-456 ENGCATLSCTAGDAE
+456 ENGCATLTCAAGDAE

>member
-1 MVDLFIESGHA
+1 MKKLAPALALIILALCIFGCTPQKDKDALPTPVQTDAAQTPPVSSMPEAAPSPAAAASESIDYAASVKPSGADTAKQEVTVKSFVDGDTVHFFVPESIMPSGVLKARFIGIDTPESTGKIEEYGKAASEFTKEKLSRANSIMIESDDGNWDFDSTGGRYLVWVWYKA
-12 SINKHDET
+12 EKAGEYRNLNIELLQNGLARAYSSANNRYGSACTAAIN
-20 LCGDSYSIKKNG
+20 
-32 EQLVAVL
+32 QA
-39 SDGLGSGVKANILS
+39 KANK
-53 TLTANM
+53 
-59 LSTMMLN
+59 LN
-66 RLPIDECI
+66 I
-74 ETVAST
+74 
-80 LPMCRERKLA
+80 
-90 YSTFTLACFTDST
+90 YSGQKDPDF
-103 VRLVQYDNP
+103 YYG
-112 DAVLLRNGK
+112 DAVELTLKELRCGIEGYNGK
-121 NYAYDTGIHF
+121 
-131 IGEKKICE
+131 
-139 STISLM
+139 
-145 ENDMLVLMTDGI
+145 
-157 TNAGIGKLSPG
+157 
-168 GWKREEVIE
+168 
-177 FLERWYTPDI
+177 
-187 SPQNLAAR
+187 
-195 LVEAGNVLCMDSNDD
+195 
-210 DMTALVFK
+210 K
-218 VRPRRAINVM
+218 VA
-228 IGPPADP
+228 
-235 KDDARVLKLFFA
+235 F
-247 KEGSHICCGGS
+247 EG
-258 TAHMISRYLNKPII
+258 
-272 PVEDSGTDKVP
+272 V
-283 AIATIEGMDLVT
+283 
-295 EGIITLQQVADLAE
+295 
-309 QYVSDNRLSITI
+309 ITI

-374 AGGYYQVSGLSYRQM
+374 AGGCYQVSGLSYRQM

-456 ENGCATLSCTAGDAE
+456 ENGCATLTCAAGNAE

>member
-1 MVDLFIESGHA
+1 MKKLAPALALIILALCIFGCTPQKDKDALPTPVQTDAAQAAPVSSAPEAAPSPAAAASESIDYAASVKPSGADTAKQEVTVKSFVDGDTVHFFVPESIMPSGVLKARFIGIDTPESTGKIEEYGKAASEFTKEKLSRAHSIMIESDDGNWDFDSTGGRYLVWVWYKA
-12 SINKHDET
+12 EKAGEYRNLNIELLQNGLARAYSSANNRYGSACTAAIN
-20 LCGDSYSIKKNG
+20 
-32 EQLVAVL
+32 QA
-39 SDGLGSGVKANILS
+39 KANK
-53 TLTANM
+53 
-59 LSTMMLN
+59 LN
-66 RLPIDECI
+66 I
-74 ETVAST
+74 
-80 LPMCRERKLA
+80 
-90 YSTFTLACFTDST
+90 YSGQKDPDF
-103 VRLVQYDNP
+103 YYG
-112 DAVLLRNGK
+112 DAVELTLKELRCGIESYNGK
-121 NYAYDTGIHF
+121 
-131 IGEKKICE
+131 
-139 STISLM
+139 
-145 ENDMLVLMTDGI
+145 
-157 TNAGIGKLSPG
+157 
-168 GWKREEVIE
+168 
-177 FLERWYTPDI
+177 
-187 SPQNLAAR
+187 
-195 LVEAGNVLCMDSNDD
+195 
-210 DMTALVFK
+210 K
-218 VRPRRAINVM
+218 VA
-228 IGPPADP
+228 
-235 KDDARVLKLFFA
+235 F
-247 KEGSHICCGGS
+247 EG
-258 TAHMISRYLNKPII
+258 
-272 PVEDSGTDKVP
+272 V
-283 AIATIEGMDLVT
+283 
-295 EGIITLQQVADLAE
+295 
-309 QYVSDNRLSITI
+309 ITI

-374 AGGYYQVSGLSYRQM
+374 AGGCYQVSGLSYRQM

-471 VTVRLEPLKVNGE
+471 ITVRLEPLKVNGE

>member
-1 MVDLFIESGHA
+1 MKKLAPALALIILALCIFGCTPQKDKDALPTPVQTDAAQTPPVSSMPEAAPSPAAAASESIDYAASVNPSGADTAKQEVTVKSFVDGDTVHFLVPESIMPSGVLKARFIGIDTPESTGKIEEYGKAASEFTKEKLSRAHSIMIESDDGNWDFDSTGGRYLVWVWYKA
-12 SINKHDET
+12 EKAGEYRNLNIELLQNGLARAYSSANNRYGSACTAAIN
-20 LCGDSYSIKKNG
+20 
-32 EQLVAVL
+32 QA
-39 SDGLGSGVKANILS
+39 KANK
-53 TLTANM
+53 
-59 LSTMMLN
+59 LN
-66 RLPIDECI
+66 I
-74 ETVAST
+74 
-80 LPMCRERKLA
+80 
-90 YSTFTLACFTDST
+90 YSGQKDPNF
-103 VRLVQYDNP
+103 YYG
-112 DAVLLRNGK
+112 DAVELTLKELRCGIEGYNGK
-121 NYAYDTGIHF
+121 
-131 IGEKKICE
+131 
-139 STISLM
+139 
-145 ENDMLVLMTDGI
+145 
-157 TNAGIGKLSPG
+157 
-168 GWKREEVIE
+168 
-177 FLERWYTPDI
+177 
-187 SPQNLAAR
+187 
-195 LVEAGNVLCMDSNDD
+195 
-210 DMTALVFK
+210 K
-218 VRPRRAINVM
+218 VA
-228 IGPPADP
+228 
-235 KDDARVLKLFFA
+235 F
-247 KEGSHICCGGS
+247 EG
-258 TAHMISRYLNKPII
+258 
-272 PVEDSGTDKVP
+272 V
-283 AIATIEGMDLVT
+283 
-295 EGIITLQQVADLAE
+295 
-309 QYVSDNRLSITI
+309 ITI

-374 AGGYYQVSGLSYRQM
+374 AGGCYQVSGLSYRQM

-456 ENGCATLSCTAGDAE
+456 ENGCATLTCAAGDAE

>member
-1 MVDLFIESGHA
+1 MKKLAPALALIILALCIFGCTPQKDKDALPTPVQTDAAQTPPVSSAPEAAPSPAAAASESIDYAASVKPSGADTAKQEVTVKSFVDGDTVHFLVPESIMPSGVLKARFIGIDTPESTGKIEEYGKAASEFTKEKLSRAHSIMIESDDGNWDFDSTGGRYLVWVWYKA
-12 SINKHDET
+12 EKAGEYRNLNIELLQNGLARAYSSANNRYGSTCTAAIN
-20 LCGDSYSIKKNG
+20 
-32 EQLVAVL
+32 QA
-39 SDGLGSGVKANILS
+39 KANK
-53 TLTANM
+53 
-59 LSTMMLN
+59 LN
-66 RLPIDECI
+66 L
-74 ETVAST
+74 
-80 LPMCRERKLA
+80 
-90 YSTFTLACFTDST
+90 YSGEKDPDF
-103 VRLVQYDNP
+103 YYG
-112 DAVLLRNGK
+112 DAVELTLKELRCGIEGYNGK
-121 NYAYDTGIHF
+121 
-131 IGEKKICE
+131 
-139 STISLM
+139 
-145 ENDMLVLMTDGI
+145 
-157 TNAGIGKLSPG
+157 
-168 GWKREEVIE
+168 
-177 FLERWYTPDI
+177 
-187 SPQNLAAR
+187 
-195 LVEAGNVLCMDSNDD
+195 
-210 DMTALVFK
+210 K
-218 VRPRRAINVM
+218 VA
-228 IGPPADP
+228 
-235 KDDARVLKLFFA
+235 F
-247 KEGSHICCGGS
+247 EG
-258 TAHMISRYLNKPII
+258 
-272 PVEDSGTDKVP
+272 V
-283 AIATIEGMDLVT
+283 
-295 EGIITLQQVADLAE
+295 
-309 QYVSDNRLSITI
+309 ITI

-374 AGGYYQVSGLSYRQM
+374 AGGCYQVSGLSYRQM

-456 ENGCATLSCTAGDAE
+456 ENGCATLTCAAGDAE

>member
-1 MVDLFIESGHA
+1 MKKLAPALALIILALCIFGCTPQKDKDALPTPVQTDAAQTPPVSSMPEAAPSPAAAASESIDYAAPVNPSGADTAKQEVTVKSFVDGDTVHFLVPESIMPSGVLKARFIGIDTPESTGKIEEYGKAASEFTKEKLSRAHSIMIESDDGNWDFDSTGGRYLVWVWYKA
-12 SINKHDET
+12 EKAGEYRNLNIELLQNGLARAYSSANNRYGSACTAAIN
-20 LCGDSYSIKKNG
+20 
-32 EQLVAVL
+32 QA
-39 SDGLGSGVKANILS
+39 KANK
-53 TLTANM
+53 
-59 LSTMMLN
+59 LN
-66 RLPIDECI
+66 I
-74 ETVAST
+74 
-80 LPMCRERKLA
+80 
-90 YSTFTLACFTDST
+90 YSGQKDPNF
-103 VRLVQYDNP
+103 YYG
-112 DAVLLRNGK
+112 DAVELTLKELRCGIEGYNGK
-121 NYAYDTGIHF
+121 
-131 IGEKKICE
+131 
-139 STISLM
+139 
-145 ENDMLVLMTDGI
+145 
-157 TNAGIGKLSPG
+157 
-168 GWKREEVIE
+168 
-177 FLERWYTPDI
+177 
-187 SPQNLAAR
+187 
-195 LVEAGNVLCMDSNDD
+195 
-210 DMTALVFK
+210 K
-218 VRPRRAINVM
+218 VA
-228 IGPPADP
+228 
-235 KDDARVLKLFFA
+235 F
-247 KEGSHICCGGS
+247 EG
-258 TAHMISRYLNKPII
+258 
-272 PVEDSGTDKVP
+272 V
-283 AIATIEGMDLVT
+283 
-295 EGIITLQQVADLAE
+295 
-309 QYVSDNRLSITI
+309 ITI

-374 AGGYYQVSGLSYRQM
+374 AGGCYQVSGLSYRQM

-456 ENGCATLSCTAGDAE
+456 ENGCATLTCAAGDAE

-484 AFDPNTLSGKTIDVR
+484 AFDPNTISGKTIDVR

>member
-1 MVDLFIESGHA
+1 MKKLAPALALIILALCIFGCTPQKDNDALPTPVQTDAAQTPPVSSAPEAAPSPAAAASESIDYAASVKPSGADTAKQEVTVKSFVDGDTVHFLVPESIMPSGVLKARFIGIDTPESTGKIEEYGKAASEFTKEKLSRAHSIMIESDDGNWDFDSTGGRYLVWVWYKA
-12 SINKHDET
+12 EKAGEYRNLNIELLQNGLARAYSSANNRYGSACTAAIN
-20 LCGDSYSIKKNG
+20 
-32 EQLVAVL
+32 QA
-39 SDGLGSGVKANILS
+39 KANK
-53 TLTANM
+53 
-59 LSTMMLN
+59 LN
-66 RLPIDECI
+66 I
-74 ETVAST
+74 
-80 LPMCRERKLA
+80 
-90 YSTFTLACFTDST
+90 YSGQKDPDF
-103 VRLVQYDNP
+103 YYG
-112 DAVLLRNGK
+112 DAVELTLKELRCGIESYNGK
-121 NYAYDTGIHF
+121 
-131 IGEKKICE
+131 
-139 STISLM
+139 
-145 ENDMLVLMTDGI
+145 
-157 TNAGIGKLSPG
+157 
-168 GWKREEVIE
+168 
-177 FLERWYTPDI
+177 
-187 SPQNLAAR
+187 
-195 LVEAGNVLCMDSNDD
+195 
-210 DMTALVFK
+210 K
-218 VRPRRAINVM
+218 VA
-228 IGPPADP
+228 
-235 KDDARVLKLFFA
+235 F
-247 KEGSHICCGGS
+247 EG
-258 TAHMISRYLNKPII
+258 
-272 PVEDSGTDKVP
+272 V
-283 AIATIEGMDLVT
+283 
-295 EGIITLQQVADLAE
+295 
-309 QYVSDNRLSITI
+309 ITI

-374 AGGYYQVSGLSYRQM
+374 AGGCYQVSGLSYRQM

-456 ENGCATLSCTAGDAE
+456 ENGCATLTCAAGDAE

>member
-1 MVDLFIESGHA
+1 MKKLAPALALIILALCIFGCTPQKDKDALPTPVQTAAAQTPPVSSMPEAAPSPAAAASESIDYAASVKPSGADTAKQEVTVKSFVDGDTVHFLVPESIMPSGVLKARFIGIDTPESTGKIEEYGKAASEFTKEKLSRAHSIMIESDDGNWDFDSTGGRYLVWVWYKA
-12 SINKHDET
+12 EKAGEYRNLNIELLQNGLARAYSSANNRYGSTCTAAINR
-20 LCGDSYSIKKNG
+20 
-32 EQLVAVL
+32 A
-39 SDGLGSGVKANILS
+39 KANK
-53 TLTANM
+53 
-59 LSTMMLN
+59 LN
-66 RLPIDECI
+66 I
-74 ETVAST
+74 
-80 LPMCRERKLA
+80 
-90 YSTFTLACFTDST
+90 YSGEKDPDF
-103 VRLVQYDNP
+103 YYG
-112 DAVLLRNGK
+112 DAVELTLKELRCGIEGYNGK
-121 NYAYDTGIHF
+121 
-131 IGEKKICE
+131 
-139 STISLM
+139 
-145 ENDMLVLMTDGI
+145 
-157 TNAGIGKLSPG
+157 
-168 GWKREEVIE
+168 
-177 FLERWYTPDI
+177 
-187 SPQNLAAR
+187 
-195 LVEAGNVLCMDSNDD
+195 
-210 DMTALVFK
+210 K
-218 VRPRRAINVM
+218 VA
-228 IGPPADP
+228 
-235 KDDARVLKLFFA
+235 F
-247 KEGSHICCGGS
+247 EG
-258 TAHMISRYLNKPII
+258 
-272 PVEDSGTDKVP
+272 V
-283 AIATIEGMDLVT
+283 
-295 EGIITLQQVADLAE
+295 
-309 QYVSDNRLSITI
+309 ITI

-374 AGGYYQVSGLSYRQM
+374 AGGCYQVSGLSYRQM

-413 DDFASAMVSIETEA
+413 DDFASAIVSIETEA

-456 ENGCATLSCTAGDAE
+456 ENGCATLTCAAGDAE

>member
-139 STISLM
+139 STINLM

-168 GWKREEVIE
+168 GWKREEVIA

-195 LVEAGNVLCMDSNDD
+195 LVEAGNVLCMDS
-210 DMTALVFK
+210 
-218 VRPRRAINVM
+218 NVM

-272 PVEDSGTDKVP
+272 PVEDSGTEKVP
-283 AIATIEGMDLVT
+283 AIATIDGMDLVT

-321 NSGNGVFIEDYDAET
+321 NSGNDGVSLLCAYLFEQATDINFFFGKAENT
-336 DRYYGI
+336 ANDD
-342 SAYYGYGLSGA
+342 
-353 GLDILSVGN
+353 LDIGMDAKAIVIN
-362 RARIVGTVQYYE
+362 R
-374 AGGYYQVSGLSYRQM
+374 L
-389 KPDDP
+389 
-394 NNLQKLSEGNAAGY
+394 
-408 VSISA
+408 IS
-413 DDFASAMVSIETEA
+413 S
-427 GAAEYKLSDIAMN
+427 LR
-440 TTVEMDGLTV
+440 EM
-450 QSVYVA
+450 
-456 ENGCATLSCTAGDAE
+456 
-471 VTVRLEPLKVNGE
+471 
-484 AFDPNTLSGKTIDVR
+484 GKNVK
-499 AAVDMYDNAPQLHV
+499 
-513 FTAEGISIH
+513 ISRC

>member
-1 MVDLFIESGHA
+1 MKKLAPALALIILALCIFGCTPQKDKDALPTPVQTDAAQTPPVSSMPEAAPSPAAAASESIDYAASVKPSGVDTAKQEVTVKSFVDGDTVHFFVPESIMPSGVLKARFIGIDTPESTGKIEEYGKAASEFTKEKLSRAHSIMIESDDGNWDFDSTGGRYLVWVWYKA
-12 SINKHDET
+12 EKAGEYRNLNIELLQNGLARAYSSANNRYGSTCTAAIN
-20 LCGDSYSIKKNG
+20 
-32 EQLVAVL
+32 QA
-39 SDGLGSGVKANILS
+39 KANK
-53 TLTANM
+53 
-59 LSTMMLN
+59 LN
-66 RLPIDECI
+66 I
-74 ETVAST
+74 
-80 LPMCRERKLA
+80 
-90 YSTFTLACFTDST
+90 YSGQKDPDF
-103 VRLVQYDNP
+103 YYG
-112 DAVLLRNGK
+112 DAVELTLKELRCGIEGYNGK
-121 NYAYDTGIHF
+121 
-131 IGEKKICE
+131 
-139 STISLM
+139 
-145 ENDMLVLMTDGI
+145 
-157 TNAGIGKLSPG
+157 
-168 GWKREEVIE
+168 
-177 FLERWYTPDI
+177 
-187 SPQNLAAR
+187 
-195 LVEAGNVLCMDSNDD
+195 
-210 DMTALVFK
+210 K
-218 VRPRRAINVM
+218 VA
-228 IGPPADP
+228 
-235 KDDARVLKLFFA
+235 F
-247 KEGSHICCGGS
+247 EG
-258 TAHMISRYLNKPII
+258 
-272 PVEDSGTDKVP
+272 V
-283 AIATIEGMDLVT
+283 
-295 EGIITLQQVADLAE
+295 
-309 QYVSDNRLSITI
+309 ITI

-374 AGGYYQVSGLSYRQM
+374 AGGCYQVSGLSYRQM

-456 ENGCATLSCTAGDAE
+456 ENGCATLTCAAGDAE

-484 AFDPNTLSGKTIDVR
+484 AFDPNTISGKTIDVR

>member
-1 MVDLFIESGHA
+1 MKKLAPALALIILALCIFGCTPQKDKDALPTPVQTDAAQTPPVSSMPEAAPSPAAAASESIDYAASVKPSGADTAKQEVTVKSFVDGDTVHFFVPESIMPSGVLKARFIGIDTPESTGKIEEYGKAASEFTKEKLSRAHSIMIESDDGNWDFDSTGGRYLVWVWYKA
-12 SINKHDET
+12 EKAGEYRNLNIELLQNGLARAYSSANNRYGSTCTAAINR
-20 LCGDSYSIKKNG
+20 
-32 EQLVAVL
+32 A
-39 SDGLGSGVKANILS
+39 KANK
-53 TLTANM
+53 
-59 LSTMMLN
+59 LN
-66 RLPIDECI
+66 I
-74 ETVAST
+74 
-80 LPMCRERKLA
+80 
-90 YSTFTLACFTDST
+90 YSGQKDPDF
-103 VRLVQYDNP
+103 YYG
-112 DAVLLRNGK
+112 DAVELTLKELR
-121 NYAYDTGIHF
+121 
-131 IGEKKICE
+131 
-139 STISLM
+139 
-145 ENDMLVLMTDGI
+145 
-157 TNAGIGKLSPG
+157 
-168 GWKREEVIE
+168 
-177 FLERWYTPDI
+177 
-187 SPQNLAAR
+187 
-195 LVEAGNVLCMDSNDD
+195 
-210 DMTALVFK
+210 
-218 VRPRRAINVM
+218 
-228 IGPPADP
+228 
-235 KDDARVLKLFFA
+235 
-247 KEGSHICCGGS
+247 CG
-258 TAHMISRYLNKPII
+258 
-272 PVEDSGTDKVP
+272 
-283 AIATIEGMDLVT
+283 IEGYSGKKVAF
-295 EGIITLQQVADLAE
+295 EGV
-309 QYVSDNRLSITI
+309 ITI

-413 DDFASAMVSIETEA
+413 DNFASAMVSIETEA

-456 ENGCATLSCTAGDAE
+456 ENGCATLTCAAGDAE

>member
-1 MVDLFIESGHA
+1 MKKLAPALALIILALCIFGCTPQKDKDALPTPVQTDAAQTAPVSSAPEAAPSPAAAASESIDYAASVKPSGADTAKQEVTVKSFVDGDTVHFLVPESIMPSGVLKARFIGIDTPESTGKIEEYGKAASEFTKEKLSRAHSIMIESDDGNWDFDSTGGRYLVWVWYKA
-12 SINKHDET
+12 EKAGEYRNLNIELLQNGLARAYSSANNRYGSTCTAAINR
-20 LCGDSYSIKKNG
+20 
-32 EQLVAVL
+32 A
-39 SDGLGSGVKANILS
+39 KANK
-53 TLTANM
+53 
-59 LSTMMLN
+59 LN
-66 RLPIDECI
+66 L
-74 ETVAST
+74 
-80 LPMCRERKLA
+80 
-90 YSTFTLACFTDST
+90 YSGEKDPDF
-103 VRLVQYDNP
+103 YYG
-112 DAVLLRNGK
+112 DAVELTLKELRCGIEGYNGK
-121 NYAYDTGIHF
+121 
-131 IGEKKICE
+131 
-139 STISLM
+139 
-145 ENDMLVLMTDGI
+145 
-157 TNAGIGKLSPG
+157 
-168 GWKREEVIE
+168 
-177 FLERWYTPDI
+177 
-187 SPQNLAAR
+187 
-195 LVEAGNVLCMDSNDD
+195 
-210 DMTALVFK
+210 K
-218 VRPRRAINVM
+218 VA
-228 IGPPADP
+228 
-235 KDDARVLKLFFA
+235 F
-247 KEGSHICCGGS
+247 EG
-258 TAHMISRYLNKPII
+258 
-272 PVEDSGTDKVP
+272 V
-283 AIATIEGMDLVT
+283 
-295 EGIITLQQVADLAE
+295 
-309 QYVSDNRLSITI
+309 ITI

-374 AGGYYQVSGLSYRQM
+374 AGGCYQVSGLSYRQM

-456 ENGCATLSCTAGDAE
+456 ENGCATLSCAAGDAE

-484 AFDPNTLSGKTIDVR
+484 AFDPNTISGKTIDVR

>member
-1 MVDLFIESGHA
+1 MKKLAPALALIILALCIFGCTPQKDKDALPTPVQTDAAQTAPVSSAPEAAPSPAAAASESIDYAASVKPSGADTAKQEVTVKSFVDGDTVHFFVPESIMPSGVLKARFIGIDTPESTGKIEEYGKAASEFTKEKLSRAHSIMIESDDGNWDFDSTGGRYLVWVWYKA
-12 SINKHDET
+12 EKSGEYRNLNIELLQNGLARAYSSANNRYGSACTAAIN
-20 LCGDSYSIKKNG
+20 
-32 EQLVAVL
+32 QA
-39 SDGLGSGVKANILS
+39 KANK
-53 TLTANM
+53 
-59 LSTMMLN
+59 LN
-66 RLPIDECI
+66 I
-74 ETVAST
+74 
-80 LPMCRERKLA
+80 
-90 YSTFTLACFTDST
+90 YSGQKDPDF
-103 VRLVQYDNP
+103 YYG
-112 DAVLLRNGK
+112 DAVELTLKELRCGIEGYNGK
-121 NYAYDTGIHF
+121 
-131 IGEKKICE
+131 
-139 STISLM
+139 
-145 ENDMLVLMTDGI
+145 
-157 TNAGIGKLSPG
+157 
-168 GWKREEVIE
+168 
-177 FLERWYTPDI
+177 
-187 SPQNLAAR
+187 
-195 LVEAGNVLCMDSNDD
+195 
-210 DMTALVFK
+210 K
-218 VRPRRAINVM
+218 VA
-228 IGPPADP
+228 
-235 KDDARVLKLFFA
+235 F
-247 KEGSHICCGGS
+247 EG
-258 TAHMISRYLNKPII
+258 
-272 PVEDSGTDKVP
+272 V
-283 AIATIEGMDLVT
+283 
-295 EGIITLQQVADLAE
+295 
-309 QYVSDNRLSITI
+309 ITI

-374 AGGYYQVSGLSYRQM
+374 AGGCYQVSGLSYRQM

>member
-1 MVDLFIESGHA
+1 MKKLAPALALIILALCIFGCTPQKDKDALPTPVQTDAAQTPPVSSMPEAAPSPAAAASESIDYAASVKPSGADTAKQEVTVKSFVDGDTVHFFVPESIMPSGVLKARFIGIDTPESTGKIEEYGKAASEFTKEKLSRAHSIMIESDDGNWDFDSTGGRYLVWVWYKA
-12 SINKHDET
+12 EKAGEYRNLNIELLQNGLARAYSSANNRYGSACTAAIN
-20 LCGDSYSIKKNG
+20 
-32 EQLVAVL
+32 QA
-39 SDGLGSGVKANILS
+39 KANK
-53 TLTANM
+53 
-59 LSTMMLN
+59 LN
-66 RLPIDECI
+66 L
-74 ETVAST
+74 
-80 LPMCRERKLA
+80 
-90 YSTFTLACFTDST
+90 YSGEKDPDF
-103 VRLVQYDNP
+103 YYG
-112 DAVLLRNGK
+112 DAVELTLKELRCGIEGYNGK
-121 NYAYDTGIHF
+121 
-131 IGEKKICE
+131 
-139 STISLM
+139 
-145 ENDMLVLMTDGI
+145 
-157 TNAGIGKLSPG
+157 
-168 GWKREEVIE
+168 
-177 FLERWYTPDI
+177 
-187 SPQNLAAR
+187 
-195 LVEAGNVLCMDSNDD
+195 
-210 DMTALVFK
+210 K
-218 VRPRRAINVM
+218 VA
-228 IGPPADP
+228 
-235 KDDARVLKLFFA
+235 F
-247 KEGSHICCGGS
+247 EG
-258 TAHMISRYLNKPII
+258 
-272 PVEDSGTDKVP
+272 V
-283 AIATIEGMDLVT
+283 
-295 EGIITLQQVADLAE
+295 
-309 QYVSDNRLSITI
+309 ITI

-374 AGGYYQVSGLSYRQM
+374 AGGCYQVSGLSYRQM

-456 ENGCATLSCTAGDAE
+456 ENGCATLSCAAGDAE

>member
-1 MVDLFIESGHA
+1 MKKLAPALALIILALCIFGCTPQKDKDALPTPVQTDAAQTPPVSSAPEAAPSPAAAASESIDYAASVKPSGADTAKQEVTVKSFVDGDTVHFLVPESIMPSGVLKARFIGIDTPESTGKIEEYGKAASEFTKEKLSRAHSIMIESDDGNWDFDSTGGRYLVWVWYKA
-12 SINKHDET
+12 EKAGEYRNLNIELLQNGLARAYSSANNRYGSACTAAINR
-20 LCGDSYSIKKNG
+20 
-32 EQLVAVL
+32 A
-39 SDGLGSGVKANILS
+39 KANKLS
-53 TLTANM
+53 
-59 LSTMMLN
+59 
-66 RLPIDECI
+66 I
-74 ETVAST
+74 
-80 LPMCRERKLA
+80 
-90 YSTFTLACFTDST
+90 YSGQKDPDF
-103 VRLVQYDNP
+103 YYG
-112 DAVLLRNGK
+112 DAVELTLKELRCGIESYNGK
-121 NYAYDTGIHF
+121 
-131 IGEKKICE
+131 
-139 STISLM
+139 
-145 ENDMLVLMTDGI
+145 
-157 TNAGIGKLSPG
+157 
-168 GWKREEVIE
+168 
-177 FLERWYTPDI
+177 
-187 SPQNLAAR
+187 
-195 LVEAGNVLCMDSNDD
+195 
-210 DMTALVFK
+210 K
-218 VRPRRAINVM
+218 VA
-228 IGPPADP
+228 
-235 KDDARVLKLFFA
+235 F
-247 KEGSHICCGGS
+247 EG
-258 TAHMISRYLNKPII
+258 
-272 PVEDSGTDKVP
+272 V
-283 AIATIEGMDLVT
+283 
-295 EGIITLQQVADLAE
+295 
-309 QYVSDNRLSITI
+309 ITI

-374 AGGYYQVSGLSYRQM
+374 AGGCYQVSGLSYRQM

-456 ENGCATLSCTAGDAE
+456 ENGCATLTCAAGDAE

>member
-1 MVDLFIESGHA
+1 MKKLAPALALIILALCIFGCTPQKDKDALPTPVQTDAAQTPPVSSAPEAAPSPAAAASESIDYAASVKPSGADTAKQEVTVKSFVDGDTVHFLVPESIMPSGVLKARFIGIDTPESTGKIEEYGKAASEFTKEKLSRAHSIMIESDDGNWDFDSTGGRYLVWVWYKA
-12 SINKHDET
+12 EKAGEYRNLNIELLQNGLARAYSSANNRYGSACTAAIN
-20 LCGDSYSIKKNG
+20 
-32 EQLVAVL
+32 QA
-39 SDGLGSGVKANILS
+39 KANK
-53 TLTANM
+53 
-59 LSTMMLN
+59 LN
-66 RLPIDECI
+66 I
-74 ETVAST
+74 
-80 LPMCRERKLA
+80 
-90 YSTFTLACFTDST
+90 YSGQKDPDF
-103 VRLVQYDNP
+103 YYG
-112 DAVLLRNGK
+112 DAVELTLKELRCGIEGYNGK
-121 NYAYDTGIHF
+121 
-131 IGEKKICE
+131 
-139 STISLM
+139 
-145 ENDMLVLMTDGI
+145 
-157 TNAGIGKLSPG
+157 
-168 GWKREEVIE
+168 
-177 FLERWYTPDI
+177 
-187 SPQNLAAR
+187 
-195 LVEAGNVLCMDSNDD
+195 
-210 DMTALVFK
+210 K
-218 VRPRRAINVM
+218 VA
-228 IGPPADP
+228 
-235 KDDARVLKLFFA
+235 F
-247 KEGSHICCGGS
+247 EG
-258 TAHMISRYLNKPII
+258 
-272 PVEDSGTDKVP
+272 V
-283 AIATIEGMDLVT
+283 
-295 EGIITLQQVADLAE
+295 
-309 QYVSDNRLSITI
+309 ITI

-374 AGGYYQVSGLSYRQM
+374 AGGCYQVSGLSYRQM

-456 ENGCATLSCTAGDAE
+456 ENGCATLTCAAGDAE

>member
-1 MVDLFIESGHA
+1 MKKLAPALALIILALCIFGCTPQKDKDALPTPVQTDAAQTPPVSSMPEAAPSPAAAASESIDYAASVKPSGADTAKQEVTVKSFVDGDTVHFFVPESIMPSGVLKARFIGIDTPESTGKIEEYGKAASEFTKEKLSRAHSIMIESDDGNWDFDSTGGRYLVWVWYKA
-12 SINKHDET
+12 EKAGEYRNLNIELLQNGLARAYSSANNRYGSTCTAAINR
-20 LCGDSYSIKKNG
+20 
-32 EQLVAVL
+32 A
-39 SDGLGSGVKANILS
+39 KANK
-53 TLTANM
+53 
-59 LSTMMLN
+59 LN
-66 RLPIDECI
+66 I
-74 ETVAST
+74 
-80 LPMCRERKLA
+80 
-90 YSTFTLACFTDST
+90 YSGQKDPDF
-103 VRLVQYDNP
+103 YYG
-112 DAVLLRNGK
+112 DAVELTLKELRCGIEGYNGK
-121 NYAYDTGIHF
+121 
-131 IGEKKICE
+131 
-139 STISLM
+139 
-145 ENDMLVLMTDGI
+145 
-157 TNAGIGKLSPG
+157 
-168 GWKREEVIE
+168 
-177 FLERWYTPDI
+177 
-187 SPQNLAAR
+187 
-195 LVEAGNVLCMDSNDD
+195 
-210 DMTALVFK
+210 K
-218 VRPRRAINVM
+218 VA
-228 IGPPADP
+228 
-235 KDDARVLKLFFA
+235 F
-247 KEGSHICCGGS
+247 EG
-258 TAHMISRYLNKPII
+258 
-272 PVEDSGTDKVP
+272 V
-283 AIATIEGMDLVT
+283 
-295 EGIITLQQVADLAE
+295 
-309 QYVSDNRLSITI
+309 ITI

-374 AGGYYQVSGLSYRQM
+374 AGGCYQVSGLSYRQM

-456 ENGCATLSCTAGDAE
+456 ENGCATLTCAAGDAE